1 MISQLHGHR
10 HALWEDQSCF
20 ILYLVVNGGE
30 KRKEE
35 KEVGK
40 NEKEEK
46 QEEEGRGRRMGKKKE
61 WQGTILEQVD

>member
-1 MISQLHGHR
+1 MISQLHGLR
-10 HALWEDQSCF
+10 HALWEDQSCS

-46 QEEEGRGRRMGKKKE
+46 QEEEGKGGEDGKKKKN
-61 WQGTILEQVD
+61 GKGRYSSK